1 VETGVKPI
9 RHPVP
14 GPLSVFN
21 ILKTERHEPVA
32 YTEKRTLP
40 LDRGGAKCAANQGL
54 NRHCV
59 FMFSRVDLL
68 SGTLKAR
75 KGSSR
80 ARLAGE

>member
-40 LDRGGAKCAANQGL
+40 SQFFEA
-54 NRHCV
+54 V
-59 FMFSRVDLL
+59 F
-68 SGTLKAR
+68 AR
-75 KGSSR
+75 D
-80 ARLAGE
+80 

>member
-1 VETGVKPI
+1 RQNVETGVKPI

-40 LDRGGAKCAANQGL
+40 SQFFEA
-54 NRHCV
+54 V
-59 FMFSRVDLL
+59 F
-68 SGTLKAR
+68 AR
-75 KGSSR
+75 D
-80 ARLAGE
+80 